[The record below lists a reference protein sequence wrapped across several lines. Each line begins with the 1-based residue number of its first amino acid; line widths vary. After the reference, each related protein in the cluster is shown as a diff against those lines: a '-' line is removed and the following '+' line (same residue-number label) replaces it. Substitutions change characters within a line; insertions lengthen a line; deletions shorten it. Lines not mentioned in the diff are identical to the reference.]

1 MKRLLCF
8 LLVGGA
14 ALALQGAPIP
24 HATRPNRLVETRGEF
39 SVEYSPGQ
47 EAWMEMAFERLQA
60 VSPAEAGPA
69 ETGPESATPA
79 TPGSP
84 RDLRARREA
93 LLAAA
98 AAEIG
103 LPAASPVQGKA
114 FDTFLGYYEMGA
126 ELYQVMAKSL
136 APRLQIKHVSIWQR
150 DDLIARLQAGEKI
163 TGATYDPATGKGNF
177 EFAAALKPDPA
188 TNARL
193 KEINEAIKAQQ
204 LNHSFKYDN
213 TGYSATVKPFAPA
226 PDAPKKAAAD
236 TPEAPTPEIV
246 LPVMYRGPLDTPPTD
261 EAFDA
266 TWVNFQEIGRS
277 LDQRFRNYV
286 DPTIVGI
293 ILHETVETGLLDR
306 IITSKDRRWLC
317 DGTAN
322 YAAWKISR
330 DFFGPDVAR
339 RVYDVDA
346 KLREYA
352 ALQPKIDLTR
362 WSATEN
368 QEQGEQDSPLN
379 RAHYV
384 FATRAMFLLT
394 AKHGDD
400 ALGRLWGDVAKTDR
414 KKVTA
419 DTFAKAYR
427 KRYKGNLPALIKAA
441 EDNPIPAAP

>member
-1 MKRLLCF
+1 MKYF
-8 LLVGGA
+8 LGFLVLSIA
-14 ALALQGAPIP
+14 SLALRAEPVP
-24 HATRPNRLVETRGEF
+24 HATRPDRLVETRGEF
-39 SVEYSPGQ
+39 NVEYSPGQ
-47 EAWMEMAFERLQA
+47 EAWMEMAFARMQA
-60 VSPAEAGPA
+60 APPAVAGLAKAGP
-69 ETGPESATPA
+69 GSATPA
-79 TPGSP
+79 TPASP

-103 LPAASPVQGKA
+103 LPAASPIQGKA

-126 ELYQVMAKSL
+126 ELYQVAAKAL
-136 APRLQIKHVSIWQR
+136 APRLRIRQVAIWQR
-150 DDLIARLQAGEKI
+150 DDLIARLQAGQKI
-163 TGATYDPATGKGNF
+163 EGATYDPATGKGNF
-177 EFAAALKPDPA
+177 EFAANMKLDDAA
-188 TNARL
+188 NARL

-213 TGYSATVKPFAPA
+213 TGYSATVKPYAPV
-226 PDAPKKAAAD
+226 PDAPKKPAAD
-236 TPEAPTPEIV
+236 TPEAPAPEIV
-246 LPVMYRGPLDTPPTD
+246 LPVMYRGPIDTPPSA

-266 TWVNFQEIGRS
+266 TWVNVQEIGRN
-277 LDQRFRNYV
+277 LEQRFRNYV
-286 DPTIVGI
+286 DPTLVGV
-293 ILHETVETGLLDR
+293 ILHETVETGLVDR

-330 DFFGPDVAR
+330 QFFGPDVAQ
-339 RVYDVDA
+339 RVYDLDA

-352 ALQPKIDLTR
+352 TLQAKIDLAR

-368 QEQGEQDSPLN
+368 QQQGDHDSPLN

-384 FATRAMFLLT
+384 FATRAMFLLSG
-394 AKHGDD
+394 KHGDQ
-400 ALGRLWGDVAKTDR
+400 ALGLLWGDVAKTDR

-427 KRYKGNLPALIKAA
+427 KRYKGNLAALIKAA